1 MKSNHSLFVSS
12 IALAIVVLASLG
24 CVQPVEKIGPLQNE
38 SSVVSTGDARAV
50 NVQVV
55 MGVGELS
62 LEGGAREL
70 MNASFLYNIASWKP
84 EVSYAVSN
92 GLGNLAIK
100 QPAGGGASLSGD
112 VLYRWLVRFNDDVP
126 MNLSA
131 ILGTGD
137 ASLSLGGMSLTG
149 LDVKAGASNVTL
161 NLSGP
166 WKRDLN
172 ASVAS
177 GVGDLTL
184 VLPRST
190 GAVVN
195 VRQGIGS
202 IEASSGLAS
211 RDDSYFNE
219 AYGKTASTLR
229 VTVTSGVGRTRLRL
243 GPLGS

>member
-1 MKSNHSLFVSS
+1 MKSNLSLFTSS
-12 IALAIVVLASLG
+12 IAVAIVVLASLG

-38 SSVVSTGDARAV
+38 SSSVSAGDAKAV

-55 MGVGELS
+55 MGVGELF
-62 LEGGAREL
+62 LESGARDL
-70 MNASFLYNIASWKP
+70 MNANFIYNIASWKP

-92 GLGNLAIK
+92 GAGDLKIR
-100 QPAGGGASLSGD
+100 QPSGGGASLSGD
-112 VLYRWLVRFNDDVP
+112 VLYRWIVRLNDDVP

-137 ASLSLGGMSLTG
+137 ASLSLGGMALRG

-166 WKRDLN
+166 WRRDLN

-184 VLPRST
+184 ILPRNT
-190 GAVVN
+190 GTMVN

-202 IEASSGLAS
+202 IEAGSGLAS
-211 RDDSYFNE
+211 RDNSYFND
-219 AYGKTASTLR
+219 AYGKTAFTLR
-229 VTVTSGVGRTRLRL
+229 VTVTSGVGRTRLLL
-243 GPLGS
+243 GP

>member
-1 MKSNHSLFVSS
+1 MKSNLSLFISFF
-12 IALAIVVLASLG
+12 ALAIVVLASPG
-24 CVQPVEKIGPLQNE
+24 CIQPVEKIGPLQNE
-38 SSVVSTGDARAV
+38 SSVASIGGAKTA

-55 MGVGELS
+55 MGLGELF
-62 LEGGAREL
+62 LEGGARDL
-70 MNASFLYNIASWKP
+70 MDANFIYNIASWKP
-84 EVSYAVSN
+84 QVSYTMANDAGS
-92 GLGNLAIK
+92 LAIK

-112 VLYRWLVRFNDDVP
+112 VKYQWVIRLSDDIP

-137 ASLSLGGMSLTG
+137 ASLSLGGMTLTG

-177 GVGDLTL
+177 GVGDLTII
-184 VLPRST
+184 LPRGT
-190 GAVVN
+190 GAIVD

-202 IEASSGLAS
+202 IEAASGLAS
-211 RDDSYFNE
+211 RDDTYTNE
-219 AYGKTASTLR
+219 AYGKTSTTLR
-229 VTVTSGVGRTRLRL
+229 VTVTSGVGMTRLWLR
-243 GPLGS
+243 P